1 MTLAELDAFG
11 LSQHASFCPQPLH
24 IQKKPRRATF
34 RKRVF
39 RKPTHRHNEQY
50 VFGPLDDIIDE
61 IKSNIWESPHDYSTE
76 PSLLGWAAPLEVP
89 STWTV
94 TPLPVSRTPSNQ
106 PLTIRKNR
114 ESRSSASGSSMGDP
128 LCFSRS
134 SSSQDDAFHGGPVG
148 APAVIGIASWP
159 LFDAPVSCD
168 STDAVGT
175 SNAVGKCN
183 HTSAQDALEHASQN
197 AEDRSTSS
205 KRRPSRLRLFTG
217 LSRLRRTDTREWSG
231 SSGDTYD
238 LTSPMSLGA
247 HKENAF
253 AREGLQEPSDDV
265 VEAYVRRNA
274 RK

>member
-1 MTLAELDAFG
+1 MTLAALDAFG

-114 ESRSSASGSSMGDP
+114 ETRSSASGSSTGDS
-128 LCFSRS
+128 LFFSR

-148 APAVIGIASWP
+148 EPAVIGTAPWP
-159 LFDAPVSCD
+159 LFDAPMSCD
-168 STDAVGT
+168 STDAAST
-175 SNAVGKCN
+175 THAVGSCN
-183 HTSAQDALEHASQN
+183 YTSAQDALEHASQN
-197 AEDRSTSS
+197 GEGRSVS

-217 LSRLRRTDTREWSG
+217 LSRLRRTDTRESSG

-238 LTSPMSLGA
+238 LTSPLSLAA
-247 HKENAF
+247 HKENGL
-253 AREGLQEPSDDV
+253 AREGLQEPGDDA